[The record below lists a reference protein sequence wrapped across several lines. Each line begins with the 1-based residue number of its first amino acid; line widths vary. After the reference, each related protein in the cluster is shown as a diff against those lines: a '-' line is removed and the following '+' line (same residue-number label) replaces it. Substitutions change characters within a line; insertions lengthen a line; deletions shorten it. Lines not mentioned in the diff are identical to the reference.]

1 MPKLLFAYG
10 FVAAVFPLS
19 RKFQDDLVKVVLLC
33 TPCHLLI
40 LLIACLIEYICNALK
55 VVNFASLVFKLWCF
69 VFFSK
74 KCFHYIGWQLCQGYQ
89 LQIWFPLF
97 PCCQNHCCYW
107 MFELSSPWAILFG
120 FMDEHPSQHCLVEE
134 QCTSKVVRNL

>member
-55 VVNFASLVFKLWCF
+55 VVNFSSLVFKL
-69 VFFSK
+69 
-74 KCFHYIGWQLCQGYQ
+74 
-89 LQIWFPLF
+89 
-97 PCCQNHCCYW
+97 
-107 MFELSSPWAILFG
+107 
-120 FMDEHPSQHCLVEE
+120 
-134 QCTSKVVRNL
+134 